1 MASAVASA
9 VAVNAPAIQ
18 HTALEISII
27 VCIMMFGFK
36 DFVCYRCQFVDYRQ
50 RCGE

>member
-18 HTALEISII
+18 HTVCEISFK
-27 VCIMMFGFK
+27 VCIIMFGFK